1 MRYSILTPTVLRPS
15 LLRACASVD
24 SQTCKDY
31 HHLVIV
37 DSEISDDLIAKI
49 AHPQRTVVRCE
60 KPHNNWGHS
69 CCHHA
74 WPLATGE
81 YVLRV
86 DDDNFLAD
94 DNVLEDLKVVTGPWA
109 IFPMLR
115 FGGRFFNDPPGIR
128 KTDSGS
134 ILVKKELGPWP
145 DLNQYDA
152 DGVFVEQ
159 LLAKHPYQA
168 LPGSRPLV
176 IAPFSAEN
184 VEVTTGNRVSIYTP
198 VHDSSYL
205 PAVYESIRHQD
216 FYEWVVIYNNGG
228 VPLEFNDPRVKSK
241 VLYKAPEKVGT
252 LKGYACE
259 QATGDILL
267 ELDCDDLLMPTAI
280 EEVQKAFADPEIG
293 FVYSNAIHVTGSGD
307 KFPRYDEVYGWKFR
321 EMEFQGKTVDE
332 CVSFPPTPEA
342 VSRIWYAPDH
352 LRAFRRSLY
361 HKIGG
366 YDKSMKILDD
376 SDIICRAYLATKF
389 KHIDKPLYVYRVHG
403 NNSWLKFNKEI
414 QDNVYKVYDQYI
426 QRLAVRWANLQG
438 RAVIDDLDILPLL
451 PESSA
456 GVFRSNS
463 LCMTDDPIRAMKEI
477 SRVLAPGG
485 MAFLQCPSTDGRG
498 AFQDPRHKSFW
509 NENSFLYYTNKNWAK
524 YIDTP
529 VRFQATRL
537 YTTEKDERQICWTI
551 CHLVNVKGDARPP
564 GLIEI

>member
-1 MRYSILTPTVLRPS
+1 M
-15 LLRACASVD
+15 
-24 SQTCKDY
+24 
-31 HHLVIV
+31 
-37 DSEISDDLIAKI
+37 
-49 AHPQRTVVRCE
+49 
-60 KPHNNWGHS
+60 
-69 CCHHA
+69 
-74 WPLATGE
+74 
-81 YVLRV
+81 
-86 DDDNFLAD
+86 DDDNYFSDA
-94 DNVLEDLKVVTGPWA
+94 NVLEDLKVVDKPWA

-134 ILVKKELGPWP
+134 ILVKRELGPWP
-145 DLNQYDA
+145 KLSQYDA

-159 LLAKHPYQA
+159 LLKNHPYQA
-168 LPGSRPLV
+168 LPDSRPLI

-198 VHDSSYL
+198 VHDVSYL
-205 PAVYESIRHQD
+205 PAVYESIKDQD
-216 FYEWVVIYNNGG
+216 FYEWVVVYNNGG
-228 VPLEFNDPRVKSK
+228 VPLDFHDPRVKSR

-267 ELDCDDLLMPTAI
+267 ELDCDDLLLPTAI

-293 FVYSNAIHVTGSGD
+293 FVYSNALRVTGD
-307 KFPRYDEVYGWKFR
+307 LEKCERFNEIYGWKYREVEFR
-321 EMEFQGKTVDE
+321 GKILDE

-352 LRAFRRSLY
+352 LRAFRRSVY
-361 HKIGG
+361 HQIGG
-366 YDKSMKILDD
+366 YNKSMKILDD
-376 SDIICRAYLATKF
+376 SDIICRAYLVTKF

-403 NNSWLKFNKEI
+403 NNSWLKYNKEI
-414 QDNVYKVYDQYI
+414 QDGVYKIYDQYI
-426 QRLAVRWANLQG
+426 ERLAERWARLNNL
-438 RAVIDDLDILPLL
+438 VIVNDPAPIAMLPD
-451 PESSA
+451 SCA
-456 GVFRSNS
+456 GVYRSSS
-463 LCMTDDPIRAMKEI
+463 LCMTGDPIQAMKEI
-477 SRVLAPGG
+477 ARVLAPGG

-529 VRFQATRL
+529 ARYQATRL

-551 CHLVNVKGDARPP
+551 CHLVNLKGDARPP